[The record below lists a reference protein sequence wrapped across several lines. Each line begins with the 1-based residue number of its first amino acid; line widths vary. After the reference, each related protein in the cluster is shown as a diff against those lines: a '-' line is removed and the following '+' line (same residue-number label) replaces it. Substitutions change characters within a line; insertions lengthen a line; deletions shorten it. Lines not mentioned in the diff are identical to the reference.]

1 MSVSM
6 ATPGEGAAARQRRRS
21 ARLREYLVGY
31 SLISPAVLLLVV
43 LIVYPALKSIWDTL
57 TTVLVQSPTGL
68 VQVSHSPSLEIYR
81 QLFINADYRLDRK
94 AVVFTIEVT
103 IITLIVLFAICYPL
117 AMYLRFGKGRLPAFF
132 RTLSLIP
139 LFIPTIISAYA
150 FISFYQQGNFL
161 DVLLQNLHLEQT
173 MFGGRYPQLID
184 NRTGIVMAEVWNN
197 IPITVLLLG
206 AGLGEIDNSLI
217 ESARDVGAGLW
228 RIFAGILFPLTL
240 RQFLVAFIL
249 AFIGVMGSYNI
260 PALLG
265 PTLPQMLGPAMNDN
279 ISQQRLIIAEAEAV
293 LTFAIAAVVGLLY
306 VVAVVRQRQ
315 R

>member
-1 MSVSM
+1 M
-6 ATPGEGAAARQRRRS
+6 AASLASPAGGAAALGRRRS
-21 ARLREYLVGY
+21 ARLREHLVGY

-43 LIVYPALKSIWDTL
+43 LIIYPALKSIWDTL

-68 VQVSHSPSLEIYR
+68 IQVSHSPSLEIYR
-81 QLFINADYRLDRK
+81 QLFTSSDYRLDRK
-94 AVVFTIEVT
+94 AIVFTIEVT
-103 IITLIVLFAICYPL
+103 ITTLIVLFAICYPL

-161 DVLLQNLHLEQT
+161 DALLQNLHLEQKL
-173 MFGGRYPQLID
+173 FGGRYPQLLD
-184 NRTGIVMAEVWNN
+184 NRTGIVMGEVWNN

-206 AGLGEIDNSLI
+206 AGLGEIDNALI
-217 ESARDVGAGLW
+217 ESARDVGAGFI
-228 RIFAGILFPLTL
+228 RIFATILFPLTL

-260 PALLG
+260 PELLG

-293 LTFAIAAVVGLLY
+293 LTFAIAALVGLLY